1 MPPRVDGSSYPA
13 KVRKTKKIKYTDD
26 DMLQRGFIPS
36 VEIGRVQTIIS
47 MEDGDDDLTSRVA
60 QADDDETRVVEELED
75 SEDDPEGEEWSSQDN
90 DDDEL
95 SDGSSH

>member
-1 MPPRVDGSSYPA
+1 M
-13 KVRKTKKIKYTDD
+13 
-26 DMLQRGFIPS
+26 
-36 VEIGRVQTIIS
+36 QTIIS
-47 MEDGDDDLTSRVA
+47 MEDGDDDLTSCVA
-60 QADDDETRVVEELED
+60 QADVDETRVVEELED